1 MDIRHCC
8 KSGGTVFRLTR
19 KGEPA
24 GVSLLPFARQLFHVW
39 TLRSAKAV
47 FSGSDVPRR
56 LNETSTA
63 FCRALISTSLSFH
76 CIFDLLIFR
85 RLLCEPEAKSHFLAK
100 CRLNIQG
107 MPSWRD

>member
-1 MDIRHCC
+1 MDIRHCR

-39 TLRSAKAV
+39 TLRSAKGV

-63 FCRALISTSLSFH
+63 FCRALISNSLSFH
-76 CIFDLLIFR
+76 CIFDL
-85 RLLCEPEAKSHFLAK
+85 
-100 CRLNIQG
+100 
-107 MPSWRD
+107 